1 MTMQAAGMTSLVIR
15 ERPSPNHD
23 SRGGPP
29 NLRPV
34 DMLVLHYTGMQSA
47 AAALDRLCDPE
58 ARVSSHY
65 LIDEDGTLWRLV
77 PEARRA
83 FHAGVSCWQGEL
95 NLNYL
100 SIGIEIVNPGHEW
113 GYRPFPEPQMAAVE
127 LLCRDILSRHPIPPY
142 RIVGHS
148 DIAPERKADPGELF
162 DWRRLAA
169 AGIGLWPP
177 PDPALAGRRG
187 RGVGVMQRTAA
198 LADLARIGYCVSPG
212 NEQPALAA
220 FQRRFRPER
229 WDGLLDAESC
239 GRLHGV
245 RLAVEAAQA
254 AEQQRRRNRFN

>member
-1 MTMQAAGMTSLVIR
+1 MTMHAAGMTLLRIR
-15 ERPSPNHD
+15 DRPSPNHD
-23 SRGGPP
+23 SRGEPP
-29 NLRPV
+29 DLRPI

-58 ARVSSHY
+58 AQVSSHY
-65 LIDEDGTLWRLV
+65 LVDEDGTLWRLV

-83 FHAGVSCWQGEL
+83 FHAGVSCWQGEY
-95 NLNYL
+95 NLNRL

-127 LLCRDILSRHPIPPY
+127 RLCRDILGRYPIPPY

-148 DIAPERKADPGELF
+148 DIAPERKSDPGELF

-177 PDPALAGRRG
+177 PDPAAAGRRG
-187 RGVGVMQRTAA
+187 RGIGVMQRTAA
-198 LADLARIGYCVSPG
+198 LADLARIGYSVSPG
-212 NEQPALAA
+212 GEQPALAA

-229 WDGLLDAESC
+229 WDGLLDAETC
-239 GRLHGV
+239 FRLREV
-245 RLAVEAAQA
+245 RMAVEAAQA
-254 AEQQRRRNRFN
+254 AEAARRRSRFN